1 MGKRD
6 WDNRAPTGQEN
17 IQKMYEM
24 ERRGENLTL
33 PSLCLPL
40 LSKHGSRLT
49 SPSLHFL
56 ICKMTIIIPTS
67 RVFTRL
73 SSNSS

>member
-1 MGKRD
+1 MGKRG

-24 ERRGENLTL
+24 ERRRETLTS

-40 LSKHGSRLT
+40 LSEPGSHLT

-56 ICKMTIIIPTS
+56 ICKMMTIIPTS